1 MSNRTKT
8 YVLGALLLVLAY
20 VAYSFV
26 FSKDAG
32 TGLPGV
38 LASETKFQPLNVD
51 EPHLRVDLLEKL
63 KNEEYAGSHR
73 NIFAFGPP
81 PPPPLSPAD
90 KWKTDHP
97 FVGPKP
103 PPPPPPVNVGA
114 VLFGYA
120 SMPQSGKRVAFF
132 LDGEDVLVVTEGA
145 VFLNRFRLDKI
156 GNDSADVE
164 EISSQRH
171 VTVQMVSPANA
182 GADNSAANAGQA
194 PQ

>member
-1 MSNRTKT
+1 MSKQAKT
-8 YVLGALLLVLAY
+8 YVLGALLVVLVY
-20 VAYSFV
+20 VMYSFV
-26 FSKDAG
+26 WSKDAG
-32 TGLPGV
+32 SGLPGV
-38 LASETKFQPLNVD
+38 LASDTKFQPINVD

-63 KNEEYAGSHR
+63 KKEEYAGSHR

-81 PPPPLSPAD
+81 PPPPLTPAQIAQR
-90 KWKTDHP
+90 DHK
-97 FVGPKP
+97 FSGPQL

-114 VLFGYA
+114 TLFGYA
-120 SMPQSGKRVAFF
+120 SMPQSGRRVAFF
-132 LDGEDVLVVTEGA
+132 LDGDDVLVVTEGA

-171 VTVQMVSPANA
+171 VTVPMVA
-182 GADNSAANAGQA
+182 SAAGLAENPATNPG